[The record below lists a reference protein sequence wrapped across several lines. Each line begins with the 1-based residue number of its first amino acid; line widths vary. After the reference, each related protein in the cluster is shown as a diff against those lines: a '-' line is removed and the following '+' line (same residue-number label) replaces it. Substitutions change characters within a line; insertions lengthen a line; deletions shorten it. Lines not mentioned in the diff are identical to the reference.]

1 MLGLLKLLTIIAA
14 SLLFFEALH
23 GIDWTSNVHDPAVLL
38 GVDLLLQGKQD
49 VAALFD
55 RASWYPAL
63 SENGIRIE
71 VGLAVVGAILLMAA
85 NRLTILEF
93 LGKVILS
100 SIALGLL
107 FLFAGPGRQV
117 LANYAAQIADQAG
130 AATRRSAS
138 QAASIGGP
146 AMDGLVIEPGQWSVY
161 GSTSINGSA
170 MPAGSVSR
178 CFSYGKVREIM
189 ATGEGLV
196 ESSCPVGL
204 ERHGNEFRGFS
215 QCGLTEASA
224 RIVFDSSVH
233 LTGDLSV
240 TLNGKP
246 WLATHVEGDR
256 TGPC

>member
-55 RASWYPAL
+55 RASWYPTL
-63 SENGIRIE
+63 SENAIRIE
-71 VGLAVVGAILLMAA
+71 VGLAVVGACLLMAA

-130 AATRRSAS
+130 TAGRSAS

-146 AMDGLVIEPGQWSVY
+146 AMDELVMEPGQWSVY

-178 CFSYGKVREIM
+178 CFSYGKVREMM

-204 ERHGNEFRGFS
+204 ERHGNELRGFA
-215 QCGLTEASA
+215 QCGLTETSA

-233 LTGDLSV
+233 LTGDLSM